1 MKRMILSLMMVAMLV
16 AVIGCSKKVMVP
28 VPPRVDLEGYET
40 IGLIEFTSN
49 TEGDLDQFASQ
60 KFLQTIQSSQPGVV
74 IIELGDGAELLE
86 TVGHDEMN
94 YKAIKAIGDE
104 FELDAI
110 LVGDIEVTD
119 VKPRVNIYDI
129 VTSMSV
135 TADVEASLTVR
146 LYDTQR
152 GATLWTK
159 SAQGAEQVASVGV
172 SSGFPVRFDAEDPED
187 SYGKLVN
194 GLVYTVTD
202 DFRIHYVR
210 Q

>member
-1 MKRMILSLMMVAMLV
+1 MKQMILSLMMVATLV
-16 AVIGCSKKVMVP
+16 AVIGCGKKVMVP
-28 VPPRVDLEGYET
+28 VPPRIDLETYET
-40 IGLIEFTSN
+40 IGLVEFSSN

-60 KFLQTIQSSQPGVV
+60 KFLQTIQSSQPSVV
-74 IIELGDGAELLE
+74 IIELGDGADLLE
-86 TVGHDEMN
+86 SVGHDEMN

-119 VKPRVNIYDI
+119 IKPRVNLYDM

-146 LYDTQR
+146 LYDTER

-172 SSGFPVRFDAEDPED
+172 SSGFPVRFDAEDPEN

-202 DFRIHYVR
+202 DFRVHYVR

>member
-1 MKRMILSLMMVAMLV
+1 MKQMILSLMMVATLV
-16 AVIGCSKKVMVP
+16 AVIGCGKKVMVP
-28 VPPRVDLEGYET
+28 VPPRIDLETYET
-40 IGLIEFTSN
+40 IGLVEFSSN

-60 KFLQTIQSSQPGVV
+60 KFLQTIQSSQPSVV

-86 TVGHDEMN
+86 SVGHDEMN
-94 YKAIKAIGDE
+94 YKAIKAIGEE

-119 VKPRVNIYDI
+119 VKPRVNLYDM

-146 LYDTQR
+146 LYDTER

-159 SAQGAEQVASVGV
+159 SAQGAEQVASIGV
-172 SSGFPVRFDAEDPED
+172 SSGFPVRFDAEDPES

-202 DFRIHYVR
+202 DFRVHYVR